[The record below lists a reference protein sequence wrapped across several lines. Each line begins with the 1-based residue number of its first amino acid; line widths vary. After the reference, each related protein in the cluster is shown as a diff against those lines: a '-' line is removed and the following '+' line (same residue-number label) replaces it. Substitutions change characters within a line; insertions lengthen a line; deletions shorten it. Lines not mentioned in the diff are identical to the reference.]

1 MNMFPV
7 KSYCFKL
14 KVSLIFAGMFMQI
27 SGIIPLQNRLF
38 AQSAPDVIA
47 DSADLNTCLVY
58 AMNHQ
63 PLVQQLK
70 INEEIS
76 RRDVGIALSD
86 WLPQVDLTGNF
97 QKYVKQPVSFFP
109 DPSNPEG
116 PKQEITT
123 GVKNT
128 SAIQLNANQ
137 TIFNSDVLIAGTSAK
152 YYKLRS
158 RQTTNQS
165 RIQLVVEVSKAYY
178 DVLLSAARMDFLQE
192 DFSRQQKSL
201 KDARSQYEAGVSDKI
216 DYQRAS
222 ISLNNIKAE
231 MYGTG
236 EEIKAKYAY
245 LKEVMGYPSDQPLK
259 VSYDSARMMKD
270 AWIDTLNGVNYHNR
284 VEYQLLLTGL
294 KLQKSNANYYKL
306 SFLPELSAFA
316 NYNLVYQSD
325 ALVDLYRSDYPNSA
339 VGLRL
344 SFPIFKGTK
353 RIQQLKR
360 ANLQYE
366 EMALDTLNMKNRMN
380 TEYEQSMA
388 SYKSNLKA
396 YEAALENA
404 TIANEVYNTVR
415 LQYNQGIKTYLEV
428 IVSETDLRTSRINQL
443 NALYR
448 LLSSKIDV
456 ENALGDIS
464 VNY

>member
-1 MNMFPV
+1 MFQV
-7 KSYCFKL
+7 KSHKFKL
-14 KVSLIFAGMFMQI
+14 QFSLFCVGMLMQI
-27 SGIIPLQNRLF
+27 SGILPFQNRLI
-38 AQSAPDVIA
+38 AQSVPDVIP

-63 PLVQQLK
+63 PLIQQLQ

-86 WLPQVDLTGNF
+86 WLPQIDLSGSF
-97 QKYVKQPVSFFP
+97 QKYVKQPVSIFP
-109 DPSNPEG
+109 DLSNPEG
-116 PKQEITT
+116 PKREITT

-128 SAIQLNANQ
+128 SAIQLNASQ
-137 TIFNSDVLIAGTSAK
+137 EIFNSDVFIAAKTSK
-152 YYKLRS
+152 YYRLRS
-158 RQTTNQS
+158 SQATRQS
-165 RIQLVVEVSKAYY
+165 KIQLVVQVSKAYY
-178 DVLLSAARMDFLQE
+178 DILLSTAQMDFLQE
-192 DFSRQQKSL
+192 DFARQEKSM
-201 KDARSQYEAGVSDKI
+201 KDARSQYEVGASDKI

-231 MYGTG
+231 MYGTR

-245 LKEVMGYPSDQPLK
+245 LKELMGYPSDQSLK
-259 VSYDSARMMKD
+259 VSYDSIRMMKD
-270 AWIDTLNGVNYHNR
+270 SWIDTFNVVDYHNR
-284 VEYQLLLTGL
+284 IEYQLLVTGL
-294 KLQKSNANYYKL
+294 KLQKSNADYYKMG
-306 SFLPELSAFA
+306 FLPELSAYA
-316 NYNLVYQSD
+316 NYNLVYQND
-325 ALVDLYRSDYPNSA
+325 ALVDLYRSDFPNSS

-344 SFPIFKGTK
+344 SFPIFQGTK
-353 RIQQLKR
+353 RIQQVKR
-360 ANLQYE
+360 ANLQYQ
-366 EMALDTLNMKNRMN
+366 EMALDTLNMKSRMT

-404 TIANEVYNTVR
+404 QIASEVYSTVR

-456 ENALGDIS
+456 ENALGNIS

>member
-1 MNMFPV
+1 MFPV
-7 KSYCFKL
+7 NPRKFRMQ
-14 KVSLIFAGMFMQI
+14 VSLFGVGMFMQI
-27 SGIIPLQNRLF
+27 TGILPSQTGLW
-38 AQSAPDVIA
+38 AQSVPDVIP

-58 AMNHQ
+58 AMDHQ
-63 PLVQQLK
+63 PLVQQLR

-86 WLPQVDLTGNF
+86 WLPQIDLSGSF
-97 QKYVKQPVSFFP
+97 QKYVKQPVTFFP

-116 PKQEITT
+116 PKTEITT

-152 YYKLRS
+152 YYRLRS

-165 RIQLVVEVSKAYY
+165 RIQLVVQVSKAYY
-178 DVLLSAARMDFLQE
+178 DVLLSNAQLDFLQE
-192 DFSRQQKSL
+192 DFSRQQKSM

-222 ISLNNIKAE
+222 ISLNNIKSE
-231 MYGTG
+231 IYGTN

-245 LKEVMGYPSDQPLK
+245 LKELMGYPVDQPLK
-259 VSYDSARMMKD
+259 VSYDSLRMMKD
-270 AWIDTLNGVNYHNR
+270 SWIDTLNGVNYHNR
-284 VEYQLLLTGL
+284 IEYQLLLTGL
-294 KLQKSNANYYKL
+294 RLQKSNANYYKM

-316 NYNLVYQSD
+316 NYNLVYQND

-339 VGLRL
+339 IGLRL
-344 SFPIFKGTK
+344 AFPIFQGTK

-360 ANLQYE
+360 ANLQYQ
-366 EMALDTLNMKNRMN
+366 EMALDTLNMRSRMN

-396 YEAALENA
+396 YEASFENA
-404 TIANEVYNTVR
+404 QIANEVYNTVR

-456 ENALGDIS
+456 ENALGNIS

>member
-1 MNMFPV
+1 MF
-7 KSYCFKL
+7 CM
-14 KVSLIFAGMFMQI
+14 GMFMQI
-27 SGIIPLQNRLF
+27 AGIFPLQNILF
-38 AQSAPDVIA
+38 SQSQPDVIP

-63 PLVQQLK
+63 PLVQQLQ

-86 WLPQVDLTGNF
+86 WLPQIDLSGSF
-97 QKYVKQPVSFFP
+97 QKYVKQPVTIFP

-116 PKQEITT
+116 PKREITT

-152 YYKLRS
+152 NYKLRS
-158 RQTTNQS
+158 RQTTNQR
-165 RIQLVVEVSKAYY
+165 RIQLVVQVSKAYY
-178 DVLLSAARMDFLQE
+178 DVLLSTARLDFLQE
-192 DFSRQQKSL
+192 DFSRQQKSM
-201 KDARSQYEAGVSDKI
+201 KDARSQYETGVSDKI

-231 MYGTG
+231 IYGTR

-245 LKEVMGYPSDQPLK
+245 LKELMGYPVDRPLK
-259 VSYDSARMMKD
+259 VSYDSIRMMKD
-270 AWIDTLNGVNYHNR
+270 SWIDTLNGVNYHNR
-284 VEYQLLLTGL
+284 IEYQLLLTGL

-316 NYNLVYQSD
+316 NYNLVYQND

-339 VGLRL
+339 IGLRL
-344 SFPIFKGTK
+344 AFPIFQGTK

-360 ANLQYE
+360 ANLQYR
-366 EMALDTLNMKNRMN
+366 EMALDTLNMRSRMN

-404 TIANEVYNTVR
+404 QIASEVYNTVR

-456 ENALGDIS
+456 ENALGNIS

>member
-1 MNMFPV
+1 MF
-7 KSYCFKL
+7 CM
-14 KVSLIFAGMFMQI
+14 GMFMQI
-27 SGIIPLQNRLF
+27 AGIFPLQNILF
-38 AQSAPDVIA
+38 SQSQPDVIP

-58 AMNHQ
+58 AMKHQ
-63 PLVQQLK
+63 PLVQQLQ

-86 WLPQVDLTGNF
+86 WLPQIDLSGSF
-97 QKYVKQPVSFFP
+97 QKYVKQPVSIFP
-109 DPSNPEG
+109 DFSNPEG
-116 PKQEITT
+116 PKREITT

-128 SAIQLNANQ
+128 SAIQLNASQ
-137 TIFNSDVLIAGTSAK
+137 EIFNSDVFIAAKSAK
-152 YYKLRS
+152 YYRLRS
-158 RQTTNQS
+158 RQATHQS
-165 RIQLVVEVSKAYY
+165 KIQLVVDVSKAYY
-178 DVLLSAARMDFLQE
+178 DILLSTAQMDFLQE
-192 DFSRQQKSL
+192 DFARQEKSM
-201 KDARSQYEAGVSDKI
+201 KDARSQYEVGASDKI

-231 MYGTG
+231 MYGTR

-245 LKEVMGYPSDQPLK
+245 LKELIGYPPDQPLK
-259 VSYDSARMMKD
+259 ISYDSIRMMKD
-270 AWIDTLNGVNYHNR
+270 SWIDTLNAVDYHNR
-284 VEYQLLLTGL
+284 IEYQLLVTGL
-294 KLQKSNANYYKL
+294 KLQKSNADYYKMG
-306 SFLPELSAFA
+306 FLPELSAYA
-316 NYNLVYQSD
+316 NYNLVYQND
-325 ALVDLYRSDYPNSA
+325 ALVDLYRSDFPNSS

-353 RIQQLKR
+353 RIQQVKR
-360 ANLQYE
+360 ANLQYQ
-366 EMALDTLNMKNRMN
+366 EMALDTLNMKSRMT

-404 TIANEVYNTVR
+404 QIASEVYSTVR

-456 ENALGDIS
+456 ENALGNIS